1 MRKMSEGKI
10 TDDSGQKRNF
20 RTWSNISS
28 VMIGATLTILALIWS
43 FSTTGGIITSSIL
56 LLVSFS
62 LFVNATTINEKI
74 IYEIG
79 KGTEEKYVNRWIS
92 FAEYSFGLGFTLEI
106 ISFAILGYKYIYN
119 YLSPGDTLFSL
130 ILPIIFLASVWCI
143 MIIYNI
149 LNAYDKSY
157 RFLRSAKRNTWLIIE
172 AIALVFIILDYCGI
186 LSIN

>member
-1 MRKMSEGKI
+1 MSEGKI
-10 TDDSGQKRNF
+10 IDDVGQKRTF
-20 RTWSNISS
+20 RTWSNVSS
-28 VMIGATLTILALIWS
+28 VMIGATLTILTLIWAV
-43 FSTTGGIITSSIL
+43 STTPGGIVTSSIL
-56 LLVSFS
+56 LLISFS

-79 KGTEEKYVNRWIS
+79 KGTEEKYINRWIS

-106 ISFAILGYKYIYN
+106 ISFTILGYKFLLTIT
-119 YLSPGDTLFSL
+119 GDKL
-130 ILPIIFLASVWCI
+130 IALLLPIIFLGATWSI

-157 RFLRSAKRNTWLIIE
+157 RFLRSIKRNTWLVIE

-186 LSIN
+186 VSIM